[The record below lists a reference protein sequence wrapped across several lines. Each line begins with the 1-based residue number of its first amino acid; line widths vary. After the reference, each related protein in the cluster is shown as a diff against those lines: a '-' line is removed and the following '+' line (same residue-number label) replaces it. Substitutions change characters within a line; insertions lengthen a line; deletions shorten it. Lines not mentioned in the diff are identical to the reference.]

1 MISERHTYKNKGI
14 HISSFLCDL
23 QQSFPGAVEKTS
35 LQEKILTGI
44 ACDTKLRKSHNL
56 HMFFLHLM
64 DQSDNLISIGIAV
77 CNCDIRC
84 CGCCFDITVF
94 HFLPLLLCAPADPSV
109 STLASLI
116 YIYAGFLSVLP
127 L

>member
-1 MISERHTYKNKGI
+1 MISKRHTYKNKGI

-35 LQEKILTGI
+35 LQEKVLTGI
-44 ACDTKLRKSHNL
+44 ACDTKLRKNHNL

-77 CNCDIRC
+77 CNCDIWC

-94 HFLPLLLCAPADPSV
+94 HFLPLFSCAPADPSV
-109 STLASLI
+109 STLVSLI